1 MDKECSEGKVEVMD
15 NEQEEVVKLPMQSMV
30 LDAALKATGRKK
42 NRTEGKRNRRT
53 ENEVEN
59 DW

>member
-1 MDKECSEGKVEVMD
+1 
-15 NEQEEVVKLPMQSMV
+15 MQSMV

-42 NRTEGKRNRRT
+42 NRTEGKRNSRT
-53 ENEVEN
+53 ENKVEN